1 MKKDITNRKDIMK
14 KSSFHLTEQNQKIES
29 RIVVALERIS
39 EAFRVLLWNESKENS
54 LSPIQIQI
62 LIFIYFHST
71 EKCKVG
77 YLADEFNMTK
87 ATISDSVKVLLS
99 KELVTKETDP
109 IDTRSFSLSL
119 TNKGKKIAK
128 KASLFASSI
137 EQPIE
142 KLTQEQKT
150 IMLNGLLKLIY
161 DLNKSGIITIQRMC
175 FTCSNYQLEKG
186 VHYCKLLKSQLAEN
200 ELRVDCPEHEL
211 QI

>member
-1 MKKDITNRKDIMK
+1 MNY
-14 KSSFHLTEQNQKIES
+14 SSFNLNEQNQKIES

-62 LIFIYFHST
+62 LIFIYFHSLA
-71 EKCKVG
+71 KCKVG

-119 TNKGKKIAK
+119 TDEGKKIAK

-150 IMLNGLLKLIY
+150 IMLDGLLKLIY
-161 DLNKSGIITIQRMC
+161 DLNQSGIITIQRMC
-175 FTCSNYQLEKG
+175 FTCSNYKLDQG
-186 VHYCKLLKSQLAEN
+186 VHYCKLLKSKTCRKRIKIRL
-200 ELRVDCPEHEL
+200 P
-211 QI
+211 

>member
-1 MKKDITNRKDIMK
+1 MKY
-14 KSSFHLTEQNQKIES
+14 SSFNLSEQNQKVES

-62 LIFIYFHST
+62 LIFVYFHSQ

-99 KELVTKETDP
+99 KDLVAKETDP
-109 IDTRSFSLSL
+109 IDTRSYSLSL
-119 TNKGKKIAK
+119 TTEGKKIAI
-128 KASLFASSI
+128 KASFFASSI
-137 EQPIE
+137 EQPLE
-142 KLTQEQKT
+142 KLNEEQKT
-150 IMLNGLLKLIY
+150 VMLNGLLKLIY

-175 FTCSNYQLEKG
+175 FTCSNYQVDKG
-186 VHYCKLLKSQLAEN
+186 VHYCKLLKSQLAER

-211 QI
+211 QL

>member
-1 MKKDITNRKDIMK
+1 MKY
-14 KSSFHLTEQNQKIES
+14 SSFNLNEQNQKTES

-62 LIFIYFHST
+62 MIFVYFHSQ

-87 ATISDSVKVLLS
+87 ATISDSVKILLS
-99 KELVTKETDP
+99 KDLVAKETDP
-109 IDTRSFSLSL
+109 LDTRSYSLSL
-119 TNKGKKIAK
+119 TTEGKKIAQ
-128 KASLFASSI
+128 KASFFASSI
-137 EQPIE
+137 EQPLE
-142 KLTQEQKT
+142 NLTEEHKT
-150 IMLNGLLKLIY
+150 IMLNGLLKLIF

-175 FTCSNYQLEKG
+175 FTCSNYQVDKG
-186 VHYCKLLKSQLAEN
+186 IHYCKLLKSQLAES

-211 QI
+211 LL

>member
-1 MKKDITNRKDIMK
+1 MKY
-14 KSSFHLTEQNQKIES
+14 SSFNLNEQNQKIES

-119 TNKGKKIAK
+119 TKEGKKTAK

-142 KLTQEQKT
+142 KLTSEQKT

-200 ELRVDCPEHEL
+200 ELRIDCQEHEL

>member
-1 MKKDITNRKDIMK
+1 MKY
-14 KSSFHLTEQNQKIES
+14 SSFNLDEQNQKIES

-62 LIFIYFHST
+62 LIFIHFHSL

-87 ATISDSVKVLLS
+87 ATISDSVRVLLS
-99 KELVTKETDP
+99 KELVAKETDP
-109 IDTRSFSLSL
+109 IDTRSYSLLL
-119 TNKGKKIAK
+119 TDEGKKVAK

-150 IMLNGLLKLIY
+150 IMLNGLLELIF

-175 FTCSNYQLEKG
+175 FTCSYYNTENG
-186 VHYCKLLKSQLAEN
+186 IHYCNLLKTKLAES
-200 ELRVDCPEHEL
+200 EIRVDCPEHEVL
-211 QI
+211 TS

>member
-1 MKKDITNRKDIMK
+1 MKY
-14 KSSFHLTEQNQKIES
+14 SSFNLNEQNQKIES

-62 LIFIYFHST
+62 LIFIYFHSI

-87 ATISDSVKVLLS
+87 ATISDSVKVLLT
-99 KELVTKETDP
+99 KDLVSKETDP
-109 IDTRSFSLSL
+109 SDTRSYSLLL
-119 TNKGKKIAK
+119 TSEGKRIAK
-128 KASLFASSI
+128 QASLFASSI
-137 EQPIE
+137 EQPID
-142 KLTQEQKT
+142 KLSDEHKT

-175 FTCSNYQLEKG
+175 FTCSNYKVDKG
-186 VHYCKLLKSQLAEN
+186 VHYCKLLKTQLAEN
-200 ELRVDCPEHEL
+200 QLRVDCAEHE
-211 QI
+211 IIT

>member
-1 MKKDITNRKDIMK
+1 MKKVITNRMDIMK

-62 LIFIYFHST
+62 LIFIYFHSL

-87 ATISDSVKVLLS
+87 ATISDSVKILLS

-119 TNKGKKIAK
+119 TYEGKKIAK

-186 VHYCKLLKSQLAEN
+186 VHYCKLLKCQLAEN
-200 ELRVDCPEHEL
+200 ELRIDCPEHEL
-211 QI
+211 QL

>member
-1 MKKDITNRKDIMK
+1 MEN
-14 KSSFHLTEQNQKIES
+14 SSFNLDGQNQKIES
-29 RIVVALERIS
+29 RIVVALERVS

-62 LIFIYFHST
+62 LIFIRFHSH

-99 KELVTKETDP
+99 KDLVAKEIDP
-109 IDTRSFSLSL
+109 LDTRSYTLSL
-119 TNKGKKIAK
+119 TDHGREVAK

-142 KLTQEQKT
+142 DLTQEQKT

-161 DLNKSGIITIQRMC
+161 DLNKSGIITTQRMC
-175 FTCSNYQLEKG
+175 FTCSFYQAENG
-186 VHYCKLLKSQLAEN
+186 VHYCNLLNSKLAES
-200 ELRVDCPEHEL
+200 EIRVDCPEHEMMA
-211 QI
+211 

>member
-1 MKKDITNRKDIMK
+1 MKY
-14 KSSFHLTEQNQKIES
+14 SSFNLEEQNQNIES

-62 LIFIYFHST
+62 LIFIQFHAQ

-87 ATISDSVKVLLS
+87 ATISDSVRVLLA
-99 KELVTKETDP
+99 KELLTKETDP
-109 IDTRSFSLSL
+109 LDTRSSTLSL
-119 TNKGKKIAK
+119 TDEGKNIAK
-128 KASLFASSI
+128 KASFFASSI
-137 EQPIE
+137 EQPIK

-175 FTCSNYQLEKG
+175 FTCSFYNAKNG
-186 VHYCKLLKSQLAEN
+186 THYCNLLKTKLAES
-200 ELRVDCPEHEL
+200 EIRVDCPEHE
-211 QI
+211 IIA

>member
-1 MKKDITNRKDIMK
+1 MN

-62 LIFIYFHST
+62 LIFIHFHSQK
-71 EKCKVG
+71 KCKVG

-87 ATISDSVKVLLS
+87 ATISDSVRVLLN
-99 KELVTKETDP
+99 KELVTKETDHN
-109 IDTRSFSLSL
+109 DTRSYTLSL
-119 TNKGKKIAK
+119 TVEGKKIAK
-128 KASLFASSI
+128 KASFFAASV

-150 IMLNGLLKLIY
+150 IMLKGLLNLIY
-161 DLNKSGIITIQRMC
+161 ELNKSGIITIQRMC
-175 FTCSNYQLEKG
+175 FTCSFYKFENGINY
-186 VHYCKLLKSQLAEN
+186 CNLLKTKLPES
-200 ELRVDCPEHEL
+200 ELRVDCPEHEM
-211 QI
+211 IK

>member
-1 MKKDITNRKDIMK
+1 MKH
-14 KSSFHLTEQNQKIES
+14 SSFNLSEQNQKIES

-39 EAFRVLLWNESKENS
+39 EAFRVLLWNESKENA

-62 LIFIYFHST
+62 LIFIYFHPA

-87 ATISDSVKVLLS
+87 ATISDSVKVLLT
-99 KELVTKETDP
+99 KEFVSKETDP
-109 IDTRSFSLSL
+109 ADTRSYSLSL
-119 TNKGKKIAK
+119 TAEGKKIAE
-128 KASLFASSI
+128 KASFFASSI

-161 DLNKSGIITIQRMC
+161 DLNKSGIITVQRMC
-175 FTCSNYQLEKG
+175 FTCSNYQSENG
-186 VHYCKLLKSQLAEN
+186 YHYCTLLRSQLTEN
-200 ELRVDCPEHEL
+200 ELRIDCPEHEL
-211 QI
+211 R

>member
-1 MKKDITNRKDIMK
+1 MKY
-14 KSSFHLTEQNQKIES
+14 SSFNLNEQNQKIES

-109 IDTRSFSLSL
+109 NDTRSFSLSL
-119 TNKGKKIAK
+119 TNEGKKIAK

-142 KLTQEQKT
+142 KLTQEQKA

-175 FTCSNYQLEKG
+175 FTCSNYQLDNG
-186 VHYCKLLKSQLAEN
+186 VHYCKLLKSKLADN

-211 QI
+211 LI